1 MLLASGAQDAERAA
15 VDQRYRLDQAT
26 SALDT
31 DMLTLT
37 ELART
42 FVVTGDATHLDLYT
56 REVQALGSVEARL
69 AHVRDVGAAPD
80 ELQSLRQAIHWAD
93 ALHDE
98 QREAIE
104 ARRNGDTHRANAI
117 LFGPEYEREVDR
129 VVSLV
134 ERFQYRLDQRTT
146 NEVRAASVTAGLWKS
161 ASETMLGATALLFIC
176 VLFFVF
182 RQRVLRPVV
191 RLSDVVTRLA
201 AQDYAVEPPN
211 LQQIDEIGDMAHAVR
226 VFRETGI
233 ARQKLEAERDADRS
247 TRDLISRMTQRMHG
261 CETLLD
267 FEEVIKRF
275 VPEIAPTLAGRLY
288 LFDSERNKLVEMC
301 NWSAPRFSRTSFS
314 PLSCW
319 ALRRG
324 STHRPAGESIDVPCD
339 HLGLGDAS
347 PIDAICIPLTAH
359 REAIGLLY
367 FEPREDAD
375 QDLATPDNV
384 VQMLAENIALSIA
397 NLRLRE
403 RLRNLAM
410 ADPLTGLAN
419 RRQLDA
425 VLEAQLADAERQD
438 RPFSCLMIDVDHF
451 KRFNDDHGHDVG
463 DAVLRAVGNTLRAV
477 TRENG
482 LAFRYGGEEFTLLL
496 PGLDSARARARA
508 EDLRSRIEDLRVI
521 HEGKEVGAVTVSVG
535 VASTPDHC
543 LAARVVQAADA
554 ALLRAKANGRN
565 RVEMAVMRRP
575 QRVA

>member
-31 DMLTLT
+31 DILTLT

-42 FVVTGDATHLDLYT
+42 FVITGDATHLELYT

-69 AHVRDVGAAPD
+69 AHVRDVGATAD
-80 ELQSLRQAIHWAD
+80 ELQSLKQAIHWAD
-93 ALHDE
+93 ALHHE
-98 QREAIE
+98 QAEAID
-104 ARRNGDTHRANAI
+104 ARRNGDAHRANAI
-117 LFGPEYEREVDR
+117 LFGPEYEREIDR

-134 ERFQYRLDQRTT
+134 ERFQYRLDQRAT
-146 NEVRAASVTAGLWKS
+146 NDVRAASTTAKLWKS
-161 ASETMLGATALLFIC
+161 ASETMLGATALLFIG

-201 AQDYAVEPPN
+201 AQDYAVEPP
-211 LQQIDEIGDMAHAVR
+211 LLAQIDEIGDMAHAVR
-226 VFRETGI
+226 IFRETGI

-247 TRDLISRMTQRMHG
+247 TRDLIARMTQRMHG

-288 LFDSERNKLVEMC
+288 LFDAERNKLVEMC
-301 NWSAPRFSRTSFS
+301 CWSAPLYSRSNFS

-339 HLGLGDAS
+339 HLGLGGAS
-347 PIDAICIPLTAH
+347 PIDAICMPLNAH

-367 FEPREDAD
+367 FEPRAD
-375 QDLATPDNV
+375 VDQNLATPDNV
-384 VQMLAENIALSIA
+384 LQMLAENIALSIA

-410 ADPLTGLAN
+410 ADALTGLAN

-425 VLEAQLADAERQD
+425 VLEAQLADTERQD
-438 RPFSCLMIDVDHF
+438 QPFSCLMIDVDHF
-451 KRFNDDHGHDVG
+451 KRFNDDYGHDAG
-463 DAVLRAVGNTLRAV
+463 DAVLRAVGNALRTV
-477 TRENG
+477 TRESG

-496 PGLDSARARARA
+496 PGFDSARARARA
-508 EDLRSRIEDLRVI
+508 EDLRSRIEDLRVV
-521 HEGKEVGAVTVSVG
+521 HDGKEVGVVTVSIG
-535 VASTPDHC
+535 LASTPDHC
-543 LAARVVQAADA
+543 LGARVVQAADA

-565 RVEMAVMRRP
+565 RVEIAMTRRP